1 MPCSVRVVSA
11 LSRRLSWALMTAPT
25 SVTLSCRV
33 LSTASRRVMV
43 ALSWSMGLAT
53 TAKAPMMVER
63 ASRTIPTV
71 SASIPHAPFSLVSCL

>member
-11 LSRRLSWALMTAPT
+11 RSSLESWFLMTVPT
-25 SVTLSCRV
+25 SETLSCRELRT
-33 LSTASRRVMV
+33 LSSLVMV
-43 ALSWSMGLAT
+43 VLSWSIGLAT
-53 TAKAPMMVER
+53 MANAPRMVER

>member
-33 LSTASRRVMV
+33 SSTASSLVMV
-43 ALSWSMGLAT
+43 ALSCIIGLAT
-53 TAKAPMMVER
+53 MANAPRMVER

-71 SASIPHAPFSLVSCL
+71 SASILHAPFSLVSCL